1 MSMTS
6 QHAWIKCSAVSNPH
20 VVKEMMNIWFEGARG
35 RSTDTMYVL
44 TNIVTT
50 DGACSV
56 HLESHSELRAPHRP
70 MLCHDTMCL
79 PILA

>member
-1 MSMTS
+1 M
-6 QHAWIKCSAVSNPH
+6 CSAVSNPH
-20 VVKEMMNIWFEGARG
+20 VVKEMMNIWFEGAGG
-35 RSTDTMYVL
+35 RSTDTI

-56 HLESHSELRAPHRP
+56 HLESHTELRDPHRP